1 MKTALDTPAAAQ
13 TAANTSPAI
22 HPQVAATAL
31 QECELIL
38 LADTGEALV
47 LNQTAALVWQ
57 GIEAG
62 EDVTTLTTRLTSH
75 YAVAQETACEDVAVF
90 LRTLA
95 EAGAIVMG

>member
-1 MKTALDTPAAAQ
+1 MTTTVNSPA
-13 TAANTSPAI
+13 AI
-22 HPQVAATAL
+22 HPQVAAAAM

-38 LADTGEALV
+38 LADSGEALV
-47 LNQTAALVWQ
+47 LNESAALVWQ

-62 EDVTTLTTRLTSH
+62 EDVAALTGRLTTH
-75 YAVAQETACEDVAVF
+75 YAVAPETACEDVAVF